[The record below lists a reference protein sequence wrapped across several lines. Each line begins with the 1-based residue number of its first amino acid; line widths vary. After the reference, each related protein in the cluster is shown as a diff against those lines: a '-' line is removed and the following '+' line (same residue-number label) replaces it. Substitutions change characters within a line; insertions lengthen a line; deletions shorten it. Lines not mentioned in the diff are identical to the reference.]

1 MTTITNLEK
10 FMTLDFNR
18 FCDACNPSN
27 SLMLGNSED
36 IRYYI
41 DFAEVRGGKII
52 NILKRTITRVSPD
65 KRTCQLFTGHIGC
78 GKSTELS
85 RLQKELTDEGFH
97 VVYFESTKDLD
108 QMDLDLTDIM
118 LAIAR
123 RVTQSLEEGKISL
136 QPQGFKDF
144 LKNSWNF
151 LQTPVSLEAEGE
163 LFGSKYKGNTDGNL
177 EVSLPLGIA
186 KITAKIKSN
195 PDLRSKLR
203 QYMEPQAN
211 KMLELINQEII
222 DVAINQLKQQG
233 KKGLVVIV
241 DNLDRIVSRPNA
253 AGRGLPEYIFI
264 DRGDQLRQLNCH
276 LVYTLPL
283 GLIFG
288 NESEILK
295 NRLGGGVDPKVLPMV
310 PVKNRDGSECVE
322 GMNLLRR
329 MVMLRA
335 FPDVSTEEHITL
347 ITEVF
352 DSSETLDEL
361 CRVSGGHLRNL
372 MGMLFGCLQQ
382 DDPPISQDVLKSVI
396 RSSRDTLGRGIDNDE
411 WELLFKVVKEQ
422 TIKGDKEYQDLLRN
436 LWVFEYVD
444 NERIWFALN
453 PLLMETEKYKL
464 WHQQNC

>member
-1 MTTITNLEK
+1 MN
-10 FMTLDFNR
+10 LDFDR
-18 FCDACNPSN
+18 FWNACNPSE
-27 SLMLGNSED
+27 SLKLGNAED
-36 IRYYI
+36 RRYYI
-41 DFAEVRGGKII
+41 DFSEVRGGKII
-52 NILKRTITRVSPD
+52 NVFKRTIIRSSSD
-65 KRTCQLFTGHIGC
+65 KPTCQLFTGHIGC

-85 RLQKELTDEGFH
+85 RLEKELTDEGFH
-97 VVYFESTKDLD
+97 VVYFESTQDLD
-108 QMDLDLTDIM
+108 EMDLDLTDIM

-136 QPQGFKDF
+136 QPQRFKDF
-144 LKNSWNF
+144 LKNSWDF
-151 LQTPVSLEAEGE
+151 LQTPVTLEAEGE
-163 LFGSKYKGNTDGNL
+163 LFGSKVKGNTDGNL

-186 KITAKIKSN
+186 KITAKTKSD

-222 DVAINQLKQQG
+222 DVAINQLKQRS

-253 AGRGLPEYIFI
+253 AGRLLPEYIFI

-329 MVMLRA
+329 MVMSRA
-335 FPDVSTEEHITL
+335 FPDVSPDKYITL
-347 ITEVF
+347 IAEVF
-352 DSSETLDEL
+352 DSPETLDEL

-382 DDPPISQDVLKSVI
+382 DDPPISQNVLKSVI
-396 RSSRDTLGRGIDNDE
+396 RSSRDTLKNGIDNDQ

-422 TIKGDKEYQDLLRN
+422 IINGDKEYQDLLRN

-444 NERIWFALN
+444 DTQGNWFALN
-453 PLLMETEKYKL
+453 PLLMETDKFKL
-464 WHQQNC
+464 WQQQNS

>member
-1 MTTITNLEK
+1 MIEN
-10 FMTLDFNR
+10 FMNLDFDKFWN
-18 FCDACNPSN
+18 ACNPSH
-27 SLMLGNSED
+27 SLKLGNAED
-36 IRYYI
+36 RRYYI
-41 DFAEVRGGKII
+41 DFSEVRGGKII
-52 NILKRTITRVSPD
+52 NVLKKTIIRSSSD
-65 KRTCQLFTGHIGC
+65 KPTCQLFTGHIGC

-97 VVYFESTKDLD
+97 VVYFESTQDLD
-108 QMDLDLTDIM
+108 EMDLDLTDIM

-123 RVTQSLEEGKISL
+123 RVTQSLEESKISL
-136 QPQGFKDF
+136 EPLGFKEF

-151 LQTPVSLEAEGE
+151 LQTPVTLEAEGE
-163 LFGSKYKGNTDGNL
+163 LFGNKFKGNTDGNL
-177 EVSLPLGIA
+177 QVSLPLGIA

-222 DVAINQLKQQG
+222 DVAINQLKQRG

-253 AGRGLPEYIFI
+253 AGRSLPEYIFI

-283 GLIFG
+283 GLIFS

-295 NRLGGGVDPKVLPMV
+295 NRLGGGVDPRVLPMV
-310 PVKNRDGSECVE
+310 PVKNRDASECVE

-329 MVMLRA
+329 MVMSRA
-335 FPDVSTEEHITL
+335 FPDVPTEEHITL
-347 ITEVF
+347 ITQVL
-352 DSSETLDEL
+352 DSPETLDEL

-382 DDPPISQDVLKSVI
+382 DDPPISQKVLKSVI
-396 RSSRDTLGRGIDNDE
+396 RSARDSLSRGVDNDE

-422 TIKGDKEYQDLLRN
+422 SINGDKEYQNLLRN

-444 NERIWFALN
+444 DIQGNWFALN
-453 PLLMETEKYKL
+453 PLLMETDKFKL
-464 WHQQNC
+464 WKQQNY

>member
-1 MTTITNLEK
+1 MIEN
-10 FMTLDFNR
+10 FMNLDFDKFWN
-18 FCDACNPSN
+18 ACNPSE
-27 SLMLGNSED
+27 SLKLVKAED
-36 IRYYI
+36 RRYYI
-41 DFAEVRGGKII
+41 NFSEVRGGKII
-52 NILKRTITRVSPD
+52 NVLKKTIIRSSSD
-65 KRTCQLFTGHIGC
+65 KPTCQLFTGHIGC

-97 VVYFESTKDLD
+97 VVYFESTQDLD
-108 QMDLDLTDIM
+108 EMDLDLTDIM

-123 RVTQSLEEGKISL
+123 RVTQSLEEGNISL

-151 LQTPVSLEAEGE
+151 LQTPVTLEAEGE

-222 DVAINQLKQQG
+222 DVAINQLKQRG

-241 DNLDRIVSRPNA
+241 DNLDRIVFRPNA
-253 AGRGLPEYIFI
+253 SGRLLPEYIFI
-264 DRGDQLRQLNCH
+264 DRGDQLRKLNCH

-329 MVMLRA
+329 MVMSRA
-335 FPDVSTEEHITL
+335 FPDVSTEEYITL

-352 DSSETLDEL
+352 DSPETLDEL

-372 MGMLFGCLQQ
+372 MGTLFSCLQE
-382 DDPPISQDVLKSVI
+382 DDPPISQNVLKSAI
-396 RSSRDTLGRGIDNDE
+396 RSLRDSLSRGIDNDE

-422 TIKGDKEYQDLLRN
+422 SIRGDKEYQDLLRN

-444 NERIWFALN
+444 TQGNWFALN
-453 PLLMETEKYKL
+453 PLLMETDKFKR
-464 WHQQNC
+464 WQPQNS

>member
-1 MTTITNLEK
+1 MIEN
-10 FMTLDFNR
+10 FMNLDFDKFWN
-18 FCDACNPSN
+18 ACNPSE
-27 SLMLGNSED
+27 SLKLGNAED
-36 IRYYI
+36 RRYYI
-41 DFAEVRGGKII
+41 DFSEVRGGKII
-52 NILKRTITRVSPD
+52 NVLKRTITRTPSD
-65 KRTCQLFTGHIGC
+65 KPTCQLFTGHIGC

-85 RLQKELTDEGFH
+85 RLQKELTDKGFY
-97 VVYFESTKDLD
+97 VVYFESTQDLD
-108 QMDLDLTDIM
+108 EMDLDLTDIM

-123 RVTQSLEEGKISL
+123 RVTQSLEESKISL
-136 QPQGFKDF
+136 QPQGFKEF

-151 LQTPVSLEAEGE
+151 LQTPVTLEAEGE
-163 LFGSKYKGNTDGNL
+163 LFGNKFKGNTDGNL

-186 KITAKIKSN
+186 KITAKTKSN

-222 DVAINQLKQQG
+222 DVAINQLKQRG

-241 DNLDRIVSRPNA
+241 DNLDRIVSQSNA
-253 AGRGLPEYIFI
+253 SGRLLPEYIFI
-264 DRGDQLRQLNCH
+264 DRGDQLRKLNCH

-310 PVKNRDGSECVE
+310 PVKNRDGSECIE

-329 MVMLRA
+329 MVMSRA
-335 FPDVSTEEHITL
+335 FPDVPTEEHITL
-347 ITEVF
+347 ITQVF
-352 DSSETLDEL
+352 DSPETLDEL

-382 DDPPISQDVLKSVI
+382 DDPPISQNVLKSVI
-396 RSSRDTLGRGIDNDE
+396 RSSRDTLRNGIDNDE

-422 TIKGDKEYQDLLRN
+422 SINGNKEYQNLLRN

-444 NERIWFALN
+444 DIQGNWFALN
-453 PLLMETEKYKL
+453 PLLMETDKFKL
-464 WHQQNC
+464 WQQQNS

>member
-1 MTTITNLEK
+1 
-10 FMTLDFNR
+10 MTLDLER
-18 FCDACNPSN
+18 FYYACNPTH
-27 SLMLGNSED
+27 SLKLGNSED

-41 DFAEVRGGKII
+41 DFAAVRGGKII
-52 NILKRTITRVSPD
+52 DILKRTIIRLSPD

-85 RLQKELTDEGFH
+85 RLQKELTAEGFH

-108 QMDLDLTDIM
+108 EMDLDLTDIM

-123 RVTQSLEEGKISL
+123 QVTQSLEEDKISL
-136 QPQGFKDF
+136 QPQGFKEF

-151 LQTPVSLEAEGE
+151 LQTPVTLEAEGE
-163 LFGSKYKGNTDGNL
+163 LFGNKYKGNTDGNL
-177 EVSLPLGIA
+177 ELSLPLGIA

-211 KMLELINQEII
+211 KMLELINEEII
-222 DVAINQLKQQG
+222 DVAISQLKQQG

-241 DNLDRIVSRPNA
+241 DNLDRIVSKPNA
-253 AGRGLPEYIFI
+253 AGIQLPEYIFI
-264 DRGDQLRQLNCH
+264 NRGDDLRKLNCH

-283 GLIFG
+283 ELIFS
-288 NESEILK
+288 NTSEILK

-329 MVMLRA
+329 MVMSRA
-335 FPDVSTEEHITL
+335 FPDLSTEERITL

-352 DSSETLDEL
+352 DSRETLDEL

-382 DDPPISQDVLKSVI
+382 DDPPISQDVLRSVI
-396 RSSRDTLGRGIDNDE
+396 RSSRDSLSRSIDNDE

-422 TIKGDKEYQDLLRN
+422 TINGDKEYQDLLRN

-444 NERIWFALN
+444 TQGNWFALN
-453 PLLMETEKYKL
+453 PLLMENDKFKL
-464 WHQQNC
+464 WQQQNC

>member
-1 MTTITNLEK
+1 MN
-10 FMTLDFNR
+10 LDFER
-18 FCDACNPSN
+18 FCDACNPSH
-27 SLMLGNSED
+27 SLILGNAED
-36 IRYYI
+36 RRYYI
-41 DFAEVRGGKII
+41 DFAEVRGGKVI
-52 NILKRTITRVSPD
+52 NILKRTITRLARD
-65 KRTCQLFTGHIGC
+65 KPTCQLFTGHIGC

-97 VVYFESTKDLD
+97 VVYFESTQDLD
-108 QMDLDLTDIM
+108 EMDLDLTDIM

-123 RVTQSLEEGKISL
+123 RVTQSLEEGNISL
-136 QPQGFKDF
+136 QPQGFKEF

-151 LQTPVSLEAEGE
+151 LQTPVTLEAEGE
-163 LFGSKYKGNTDGNL
+163 LFGNKFKGNTDGNL
-177 EVSLPLGIA
+177 EISLPLGIA
-186 KITAKIKSN
+186 KITAKTKSN

-222 DVAINQLKQQG
+222 DVAINQLKQRG

-253 AGRGLPEYIFI
+253 AGRPLPEYIFI

-329 MVMLRA
+329 MVMSRA

-352 DSSETLDEL
+352 DSPETLDEL

-396 RSSRDTLGRGIDNDE
+396 RSSRDTLSRGIDNDE

-422 TIKGDKEYQDLLRN
+422 TIKGDKEYQNLLRN

-453 PLLMETEKYKL
+453 PLLMETEKFKL
-464 WHQQNC
+464 WQQQNS

>member
-1 MTTITNLEK
+1 MN
-10 FMTLDFNR
+10 LDFNR
-18 FCDACNPSN
+18 FCDACNPTH
-27 SLMLGNSED
+27 SLMLGDAED
-36 IRYYI
+36 RRYYI
-41 DFAEVRGGKII
+41 DFAEVRGGKVID
-52 NILKRTITRVSPD
+52 ILKRTITRLARNKP
-65 KRTCQLFTGHIGC
+65 TCQLFTGHIGC

-85 RLQKELTDEGFH
+85 RLQKELTDGGFH
-97 VVYFESTKDLD
+97 VVYFESTEDLD
-108 QMDLDLTDIM
+108 EMDLDLTDIM

-123 RVTQSLEEGKISL
+123 RVSQSLEEGKISL
-136 QPQGFKDF
+136 QPQRFKEF
-144 LKNSWNF
+144 LKNSWDF
-151 LQTPVSLEAEGE
+151 LQIPVTLEAEGQ
-163 LFGSKYKGNTDGNL
+163 LS
-177 EVSLPLGIA
+177 LGIA
-186 KITAKIKSN
+186 KITAKTKSN

-222 DVAINQLKQQG
+222 DVAINQLKQRG
-233 KKGLVVIV
+233 KEGLVVIV
-241 DNLDRIVSRPNA
+241 DNLDRIVFRPNA
-253 AGRGLPEYIFI
+253 AGRLLPEYIFI

-295 NRLGGGVDPKVLPMV
+295 NRLGGGLDPKVLPMV

-329 MVMLRA
+329 MVMSRA

-347 ITEVF
+347 IAEVF
-352 DSSETLDEL
+352 DSPETLDEL

-382 DDPPISQDVLKSVI
+382 DDPPISQNVLKSVI
-396 RSSRDTLGRGIDNDE
+396 RSARDTLIRGIDNDE

-422 TIKGDKEYQDLLRN
+422 SIKGDKEYQDLLRN
-436 LWVFEYVD
+436 LWAFEYVD
-444 NERIWFALN
+444 TQGNWFALN
-453 PLLMETEKYKL
+453 PLLMETDKFKL
-464 WHQQNC
+464 WQQQNC

>member
-1 MTTITNLEK
+1 MIEN
-10 FMTLDFNR
+10 FMNLDFDKFWN
-18 FCDACNPSN
+18 ACNPSE
-27 SLMLGNSED
+27 SLKLGNAED
-36 IRYYI
+36 RRYYI
-41 DFAEVRGGKII
+41 DFSEVRGGKII
-52 NILKRTITRVSPD
+52 NVLKRTITRPSSD
-65 KRTCQLFTGHIGC
+65 KPTCQLFTGHIGC

-85 RLQKELTDEGFH
+85 RLQKELTDQGFY
-97 VVYFESTKDLD
+97 VVYLESTQDLD
-108 QMDLDLTDIM
+108 EMDLDLTDIM

-123 RVTQSLEEGKISL
+123 RVSQSLEESKISL

-151 LQTPVSLEAEGE
+151 LQIPVTLEAEGE
-163 LFGSKYKGNTDGNL
+163 LS
-177 EVSLPLGIA
+177 LGIA
-186 KITAKIKSN
+186 KITAKTKSN

-222 DVAINQLKQQG
+222 DVAINQLKQRG
-233 KKGLVVIV
+233 KEGLVVIV

-253 AGRGLPEYIFI
+253 AGRLLPEYIFI
-264 DRGDQLRQLNCH
+264 DRGDQLRKLNCH

-295 NRLGGGVDPKVLPMV
+295 NRLGGGLDPKVLPMV

-329 MVMLRA
+329 MVMSRA
-335 FPDVSTEEHITL
+335 FPDVPTEEYITL
-347 ITEVF
+347 VTEVF
-352 DSSETLDEL
+352 DSPETLDEL

-372 MGMLFGCLQQ
+372 MGMLFGCLQE
-382 DDPPISQDVLKSVI
+382 DDPPISQSVLKSVI
-396 RSSRDTLGRGIDNDE
+396 RSARDTLIRGIDNDE

-422 TIKGDKEYQDLLRN
+422 SIKGDKEYQDLLRN
-436 LWVFEYVD
+436 LWAFEYVD
-444 NERIWFALN
+444 TQGNWFALN
-453 PLLMETEKYKL
+453 PLLMESDKFKL
-464 WHQQNC
+464 WQKQNC

>member
-1 MTTITNLEK
+1 MIKN
-10 FMTLDFNR
+10 FMNLDFDKFWN
-18 FCDACNPSN
+18 ACNPSE
-27 SLMLGNSED
+27 SLKLGNAED
-36 IRYYI
+36 RRYYI
-41 DFAEVRGGKII
+41 DFSEVRGGKII
-52 NILKRTITRVSPD
+52 NVLKRTITRSSSD
-65 KRTCQLFTGHIGC
+65 KRTCQLFSGHIGC

-85 RLQKELTDEGFH
+85 RLQKELTDDGFY
-97 VVYFESTKDLD
+97 VVYFESTQDLD
-108 QMDLDLTDIM
+108 EMDLDLTDIM

-123 RVTQSLEEGKISL
+123 RVSQSLEEGNISL
-136 QPQGFKDF
+136 QPQGFKEF

-151 LQTPVSLEAEGE
+151 LQTPVTLEAEGE
-163 LFGSKYKGNTDGNL
+163 LFGNKIKGNTDGNL

-222 DVAINQLKQQG
+222 DVAINQLKQRG

-253 AGRGLPEYIFI
+253 AGRSLPEYIFI

-283 GLIFG
+283 GLIFS

-295 NRLGGGVDPKVLPMV
+295 NRLGGGVDPRVLPMV

-329 MVMLRA
+329 MVMSRA
-335 FPDVSTEEHITL
+335 FPDVPTEEHITL
-347 ITEVF
+347 ITQVL
-352 DSSETLDEL
+352 DSPETLDEL

-382 DDPPISQDVLKSVI
+382 DDPPISQKVLKSVI
-396 RSSRDTLGRGIDNDE
+396 RSSRDTLKNGIDNDE

-422 TIKGDKEYQDLLRN
+422 SINGDKEYQNLLRN

-444 NERIWFALN
+444 DIQGNWFALN
-453 PLLMETEKYKL
+453 PLLMETDKFKL
-464 WHQQNC
+464 WQQQNS

>member
-1 MTTITNLEK
+1 
-10 FMTLDFNR
+10 MTLDFNR
-18 FCDACNPSN
+18 FCEACNPSH
-27 SLMLGNSED
+27 SLMLGNAED
-36 IRYYI
+36 ERYYI
-41 DFAEVRGGKII
+41 DFASVRGGKII

-85 RLQKELTDEGFH
+85 RLQKELTEEGFH
-97 VVYFESTKDLD
+97 VVYFESTQDLD
-108 QMDLDLTDIM
+108 EMDLDLTDIM

-136 QPQGFKDF
+136 QPQGFKEF

-163 LFGSKYKGNTDGNL
+163 LFGGKAKANTDGNL
-177 EVSLPLGIA
+177 ELSLPLGIA

-241 DNLDRIVSRPNA
+241 DNLDRIVARPNA
-253 AGRGLPEYIFI
+253 AGILLPEYIFI
-264 DRGDQLRQLNCH
+264 NRGDDLRKLNCH

-288 NESEILK
+288 NDSEILK

-329 MVMLRA
+329 MVMSRA
-335 FPDVSTEEHITL
+335 FPDVSTEEQIAL

-352 DSSETLDEL
+352 DSPETLDEL

-382 DDPPISQDVLKSVI
+382 DDPPISQDVLRSVI
-396 RSSRDTLGRGIDNDE
+396 RSSRDSLSRGIDNDE

-422 TIKGDKEYQDLLRN
+422 SINGDKEYQDLLRN

-444 NERIWFALN
+444 NEKTWFALN
-453 PLLMETEKYKL
+453 PLLMETDKFKL
-464 WHQQNC
+464 WQQQNC

>member
-1 MTTITNLEK
+1 
-10 FMTLDFNR
+10 MTLDLER
-18 FCDACNPSN
+18 FYYACNPTH
-27 SLMLGNSED
+27 SLKLGNSED

-41 DFAEVRGGKII
+41 DFAAVRGGKII
-52 NILKRTITRVSPD
+52 DILKRTIIRLSPD

-85 RLQKELTDEGFH
+85 RLQKELTAEGFH

-108 QMDLDLTDIM
+108 EMDLDLTDIM

-123 RVTQSLEEGKISL
+123 QVTQSLEEDKISL
-136 QPQGFKDF
+136 QPQGFKEF

-151 LQTPVSLEAEGE
+151 LQTPVTLEAEGE
-163 LFGSKYKGNTDGNL
+163 LFGNKYKGNTDGNL
-177 EVSLPLGIA
+177 ELSLPLGIA

-195 PDLRSKLR
+195 PDLRAKLR

-211 KMLELINQEII
+211 KMLELINEEII
-222 DVAINQLKQQG
+222 DVAISQLKQQG

-241 DNLDRIVSRPNA
+241 DNLDRIVSKPNA
-253 AGRGLPEYIFI
+253 AGIQLPEYIFI
-264 DRGDQLRQLNCH
+264 NRGDDLRKLNCH

-283 GLIFG
+283 ELIFS
-288 NESEILK
+288 NTSEILK

-329 MVMLRA
+329 MVMSRA
-335 FPDVSTEEHITL
+335 FPDLSTEEGITL

-352 DSSETLDEL
+352 DSRETLDEL

-382 DDPPISQDVLKSVI
+382 DDPPISQDVLRSVI
-396 RSSRDTLGRGIDNDE
+396 RSSRDSLSRSIDNDE
-411 WELLFKVVKEQ
+411 WQLLFKVVKEQ
-422 TIKGDKEYQDLLRN
+422 TINGDKEYQDLLRN
-436 LWVFEYVD
+436 LWVFEYAD
-444 NERIWFALN
+444 IQGNWFALN
-453 PLLMETEKYKL
+453 PLLMENDKFKL
-464 WHQQNC
+464 WQQQNS

>member
-1 MTTITNLEK
+1 MN
-10 FMTLDFNR
+10 LDFER
-18 FCDACNPSN
+18 FCDACNPTH
-27 SLMLGNSED
+27 SLMLGNTED
-36 IRYYI
+36 RRYYI

-65 KRTCQLFTGHIGC
+65 KRTCQLFSGHIGC

-97 VVYFESTKDLD
+97 VVYFESTQDLD
-108 QMDLDLTDIM
+108 EMDMDLTDIM

-123 RVTQSLEEGKISL
+123 RVTQSLEEIQISL
-136 QPQGFKDF
+136 QPQGFQEF

-151 LQTPVSLEAEGE
+151 LQTPVSLQAEGQ

-186 KITAKIKSN
+186 KITAKIKTN

-222 DVAINQLKQQG
+222 DVAINQLKQRG

-241 DNLDRIVSRPNA
+241 DNLDRIVFRPNA
-253 AGRGLPEYIFI
+253 AGRLLPEYIFI
-264 DRGDQLRQLNCH
+264 DRGEQLRQLNCH

-310 PVKNRDGSECVE
+310 PVNNRDGSECVE

-329 MVMLRA
+329 MVMSRA
-335 FPDVSTEEHITL
+335 FPDVSPEKYITL
-347 ITEVF
+347 IAEVF
-352 DSSETLDEL
+352 DSPETLDEL

-382 DDPPISQDVLKSVI
+382 EDPPISQNVLKSVI
-396 RSSRDTLGRGIDNDE
+396 RSARDTLRNGIDNDE

-422 TIKGDKEYQDLLRN
+422 SIKGNKEYQDLLRN
-436 LWVFEYVD
+436 LWAFEYVD
-444 NERIWFALN
+444 PQGNWFALN
-453 PLLMETEKYKL
+453 PLLMETDKFKL
-464 WHQQNC
+464 WQQQNY

>member
-1 MTTITNLEK
+1 MN
-10 FMTLDFNR
+10 LDFDKFWN
-18 FCDACNPSN
+18 ACNSTE
-27 SLMLGNSED
+27 SLKLGNAED
-36 IRYYI
+36 RRYYI
-41 DFAEVRGGKII
+41 DFSKVRGEKII
-52 NILKRTITRVSPD
+52 DVLKRTISRSSSD
-65 KRTCQLFTGHIGC
+65 KPSCQLFTGHIGC

-85 RLQKELTDEGFH
+85 RLQKELTDQGFH
-97 VVYFESTKDLD
+97 VVYFESTQDLD

-123 RVTQSLEEGKISL
+123 RVTQSLEENKISL
-136 QPQGFKDF
+136 QPQGFKEF

-151 LQTPVSLEAEGE
+151 LQTPVTLEAEGE
-163 LFGSKYKGNTDGNL
+163 LFGNKIKGNTDGNL

-186 KITAKIKSN
+186 KIIAKTKSN

-222 DVAINQLKQQG
+222 DVAINQLKQRS
-233 KKGLVVIV
+233 KEGLVVIV
-241 DNLDRIVSRPNA
+241 DNLDRIVFRPNA
-253 AGRGLPEYIFI
+253 AGRLLPEYIFI

-329 MVMLRA
+329 MVMSRA
-335 FPDVSTEEHITL
+335 FPDVPTEEYITL

-352 DSSETLDEL
+352 DSPETLDEL

-382 DDPPISQDVLKSVI
+382 DDPPISQSVLKSVI
-396 RSSRDTLGRGIDNDE
+396 RSARDTLIRGIDNDE

-422 TIKGDKEYQDLLRN
+422 SIKGDKEYQDLLRN

-444 NERIWFALN
+444 LQGIWFALN
-453 PLLMETEKYKL
+453 PLLMETDKFKL
-464 WHQQNC
+464 WQQHNS

>member
-1 MTTITNLEK
+1 MIEN
-10 FMTLDFNR
+10 FMNLDFDKFWN
-18 FCDACNPSN
+18 ACNPSE
-27 SLMLGNSED
+27 SLKLGNAED
-36 IRYYI
+36 RRYYI
-41 DFAEVRGGKII
+41 DFSEVRGGKII
-52 NILKRTITRVSPD
+52 NVLKRTITRSSSD
-65 KRTCQLFTGHIGC
+65 KPTCQLFTGHIGC

-97 VVYFESTKDLD
+97 VVYFESTQDLD
-108 QMDLDLTDIM
+108 EMDLDLTDIM

-123 RVTQSLEEGKISL
+123 RVTQSLEEGNISL

-151 LQTPVSLEAEGE
+151 LQTPVTLEAEGE
-163 LFGSKYKGNTDGNL
+163 LFGNKFKGNTDGNL

-186 KITAKIKSN
+186 KITAKTKSN

-222 DVAINQLKQQG
+222 DVAINQLKQRG

-241 DNLDRIVSRPNA
+241 DNLDRIVSQSNA
-253 AGRGLPEYIFI
+253 SGRLLPEYIFI
-264 DRGDQLRQLNCH
+264 DRGDQLRKLNCH

-295 NRLGGGVDPKVLPMV
+295 NRLGGGLDPKVLPMV
-310 PVKNRDGSECVE
+310 PVKNRDGSECIE

-329 MVMLRA
+329 MVMSRA
-335 FPDVSTEEHITL
+335 FPDVSPEKYITL

-352 DSSETLDEL
+352 DSPETLDEL

-382 DDPPISQDVLKSVI
+382 DDPPISQNVLKSVI
-396 RSSRDTLGRGIDNDE
+396 RSSRDTLRNGIDNDE

-422 TIKGDKEYQDLLRN
+422 SINGNKEYQNLLRN

-444 NERIWFALN
+444 NIQGNWFALN
-453 PLLMETEKYKL
+453 PLLMETDKFKL
-464 WHQQNC
+464 WQQQNS

>member
-1 MTTITNLEK
+1 MN
-10 FMTLDFNR
+10 LDFDKFWN
-18 FCDACNPSN
+18 ACNPSE
-27 SLMLGNSED
+27 SLKLGNAED
-36 IRYYI
+36 RRYYI
-41 DFAEVRGGKII
+41 DFSEVRGGKII
-52 NILKRTITRVSPD
+52 NVLKRTITRSSSD
-65 KRTCQLFTGHIGC
+65 KPTCQLFTGHIGC

-85 RLQKELTDEGFH
+85 RLQKELTDKGFY
-97 VVYFESTKDLD
+97 VVYFESTQDLD
-108 QMDLDLTDIM
+108 EMDLDLTDIM

-123 RVTQSLEEGKISL
+123 RVTQSLEEGNISL

-151 LQTPVSLEAEGE
+151 LQTPVTLEAEGE
-163 LFGSKYKGNTDGNL
+163 LFGNKFKGNTDGNL

-186 KITAKIKSN
+186 KITAKTKSN

-222 DVAINQLKQQG
+222 DVAINQLKQRG

-241 DNLDRIVSRPNA
+241 DNLDRIVSQSNA
-253 AGRGLPEYIFI
+253 SGRLLPEYIFI
-264 DRGDQLRQLNCH
+264 DRGDQLRKLNCH

-295 NRLGGGVDPKVLPMV
+295 NRLGGGLDPKVLPMV
-310 PVKNRDGSECVE
+310 PVKNRDGSECIE

-329 MVMLRA
+329 MVMSRA
-335 FPDVSTEEHITL
+335 FPDVSPEEHITL
-347 ITEVF
+347 ITQVF
-352 DSSETLDEL
+352 DSPKTLDEL

-382 DDPPISQDVLKSVI
+382 DDPPISQNVLKSVI
-396 RSSRDTLGRGIDNDE
+396 RSSRDTLRNGIDNDE

-422 TIKGDKEYQDLLRN
+422 SINGNKEYQNLLRN

-444 NERIWFALN
+444 DIQGNWFALN
-453 PLLMETEKYKL
+453 PLLMETDKFKL
-464 WHQQNC
+464 WKQQNS

>member
-1 MTTITNLEK
+1 MIEN
-10 FMTLDFNR
+10 FMNLDFDKFWN
-18 FCDACNPSN
+18 ACNPSE
-27 SLMLGNSED
+27 SLKLGNAED
-36 IRYYI
+36 RRYYI
-41 DFAEVRGGKII
+41 DFSEVRGGKII
-52 NILKRTITRVSPD
+52 NVLKRTITRSSSD
-65 KRTCQLFTGHIGC
+65 KPTCQLFTGHIGC

-97 VVYFESTKDLD
+97 VVYFESTQDLD
-108 QMDLDLTDIM
+108 EMDLDLTDIM

-123 RVTQSLEEGKISL
+123 RVTQSLEESKISL
-136 QPQGFKDF
+136 EPLGFKEF

-151 LQTPVSLEAEGE
+151 LQTPVTLEAEGE
-163 LFGSKYKGNTDGNL
+163 LFGNKFKGNTDGNL
-177 EVSLPLGIA
+177 QVSLPLGIA

-222 DVAINQLKQQG
+222 DVAINQLKERG

-253 AGRGLPEYIFI
+253 AGRSLPEYIFI

-283 GLIFG
+283 GLIFS

-295 NRLGGGVDPKVLPMV
+295 NRLGGGVDPRVLPMV

-329 MVMLRA
+329 MVMSRA
-335 FPDVSTEEHITL
+335 FPDVPTEEHITL
-347 ITEVF
+347 ITQVL
-352 DSSETLDEL
+352 DSPETLDEL

-382 DDPPISQDVLKSVI
+382 DDPPISQKVLKSVI
-396 RSSRDTLGRGIDNDE
+396 RSSRDTLKNGIDNDE

-422 TIKGDKEYQDLLRN
+422 SINGDKEYQNLLRN

-444 NERIWFALN
+444 DIQGNWFALN
-453 PLLMETEKYKL
+453 PLLMETDKFKL
-464 WHQQNC
+464 WKQQNY